1 MTFTIATAKQEQAPA
16 EPQRYDGKVTF
27 RNFGERADRKA
38 RQIIAAIEVCELP
51 SEVDD
56 TLIEQDEVIDALLLD
71 YPDLYE
77 GIRTAADDH
86 KAILKAGLASA
97 DAAAP
102 APIPACAGNV
112 LKKTF

>member
-1 MTFTIATAKQEQAPA
+1 MTFTIATAEQDQAPA
-16 EPQRYDGKVTF
+16 TPVRYDGKVTF

-38 RQIIAAIEVCELP
+38 RQIIASIETCELP

-56 TLIEQDEVIDALLLD
+56 TLIENDEVIDALLLD

-86 KAILKAGLASA
+86 KAILTAGLASA
-97 DAAAP
+97 DADAP
-102 APIPACAGNV
+102 APMTASASNV
-112 LKKTF
+112 LNKTF